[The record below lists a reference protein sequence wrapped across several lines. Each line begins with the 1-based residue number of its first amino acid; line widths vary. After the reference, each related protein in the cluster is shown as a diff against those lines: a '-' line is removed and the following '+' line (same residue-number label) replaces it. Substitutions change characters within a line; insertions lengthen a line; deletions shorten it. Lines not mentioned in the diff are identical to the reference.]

1 MNKISNIV
9 DYSLIILGTSYSLQ
23 NIESL
28 LGIIIL
34 SIQII
39 WLLFK
44 FVVKL
49 INVLKNKQSL
59 DTLDNDVKDLI
70 HKIEEITTK
79 EGENDE

>member
-1 MNKISNIV
+1 MNKTSNIV